1 MVDGVADGLGLGVAG
16 VEVLGDGVPLG
27 SGVTDGVGD
36 IEDDT
41 LAEGLTDGD
50 TDGVGEAVGVL
61 VLEAPV
67 DGEEVGVADGVLVV
81 DIVGVALG
89 LLVGLALGVGVDDGA
104 GAFSVTVGAV
114 AGSGIQRL
122 KLSLTDA
129 RDARVTVTVSV
140 PAIVPVILGVRIHSR
155 LLLPFAT
162 LVTPDTVAVPPD
174 DDTEN
179 ALAGRSPP
187 LADWT
192 SAEKVTV
199 MALVVESMVAPVTVS
214 VDAIKSSWIVC
225 SFV

>member
-1 MVDGVADGLGLGVAG
+1 MVDGVADGLGLGVA
-16 VEVLGDGVPLG
+16 EADAVL
-27 SGVTDGVGD
+27 
-36 IEDDT
+36 
-41 LAEGLTDGD
+41 
-50 TDGVGEAVGVL
+50 VGEAVGVL

-89 LLVGLALGVGVDDGA
+89 MLVGPALGVGVDDGA

-192 SAEKVTV
+192 TAEKVTV

-225 SFV
+225 SIV